1 MNMII
6 ETKIAKYQYN
16 GEEKEFNCKTSL
28 TPSEQVQFI
37 NNVTDTIMGDNYYSN
52 IRPIIFGIT
61 MVNIFTDIDT
71 SEIINSPNSLD
82 NIADFLTETGIVN
95 IIKSKLTADIIDILN
110 SAIDDNLE
118 YRKYNRRSV
127 FEEKL
132 AELITTIENKLSEVD
147 VNDVISTLAD
157 NVINTYANSDEFA
170 HNHEQA
176 KNKRNEH
183 IEKITEIIEN
193 RKTDE

>member
-1 MNMII
+1 MII
-6 ETKIAKYQYN
+6 ETKVAKYKYN
-16 GEEKEFNCKTSL
+16 GEEKEFNCKTFL

-52 IRPIIFGIT
+52 IRPIIFDIT
-61 MVNIFTDIDT
+61 MVNMFTDIDT

-82 NIADFLTETGIVN
+82 NITDFLAETGIVN

>member
-1 MNMII
+1 MII
-6 ETKIAKYQYN
+6 ETKVAKYKYN

-52 IRPIIFGIT
+52 IRPIIFDIT
-61 MVNIFTDIDT
+61 MVNMFTDIDT
-71 SEIINSPNSLD
+71 AEIINSPNSLD
-82 NIADFLTETGIVN
+82 NIADFLAETGIVSIIESN
-95 IIKSKLTADIIDILN
+95 ISTDIIHVLHD
-110 SAIDDNLE
+110 AISDNLE

-132 AELITTIENKLSEVD
+132 AGLITTIENKLSEVD
-147 VNDVISTLAD
+147 VNDVISTLTD

-170 HNHEQA
+170 QNHEQA

-183 IEKITEIIEN
+183 IEKITQIIEN
-193 RKTDE
+193 RKNDE

>member
-1 MNMII
+1 MII